1 MKRVYVASASSP
13 AGQARARAIME
24 RLRAAGVE
32 VTSDWLEVIAANGGA
47 NPRGEEHHQT
57 CRTAALGN
65 KQAIK
70 RADILWMLV
79 PEDAPGRGA
88 YYEAGVADVLGKH
101 LVFSGDCDQSVFCA
115 SGAEFDNDDAAF
127 DHVLQYA
134 RHSS

>member
-1 MKRVYVASASSP
+1 MD
-13 AGQARARAIME
+13 
-24 RLRAAGVE
+24 RLRAADVE
-32 VTSDWLEVIAANGGA
+32 VTSDWLEVIAANGVA
-47 NPRGEEHHQT
+47 NPRGDDKHSI
-57 CRTAALGN
+57 RRSAALGN

-115 SGAEFDNDDAAF
+115 TGAEFDNDDAAF
-127 DHVLQYA
+127 DHVVAYA
-134 RHSS
+134 RHSL